1 LASDA
6 RGKTGITD
14 ACWDRQGLLRETRHA
29 AQVTQVELAAR
40 IGETQSSFSKFE
52 RGERRL
58 DVIQLRTICQ
68 ALGTNL
74 VTFVARFEERL
85 ARRKKKR

>member
-1 LASDA
+1 MEKSAF
-6 RGKTGITD
+6 TD
-14 ACWDRQGLLRETRHA
+14 EYAVLLTLLRETRHA